1 MKIAVISD
9 LHLGRGDAA
18 DRFGHD
24 DAEFLR
30 FLDYLE
36 GDFERIVLLGDI
48 YETLT
53 SPKPLAQVEE
63 LAEAKAAHAEI
74 AARFAT
80 PRYRYIHGNHDLVA
94 GHVEAAPSSL
104 ELTVDG
110 TKLLFT
116 HGHHHDWMI
125 RRLRW
130 LSEAGVWAGGWL
142 LRMGVESVIRFFD
155 RMDNVLAGV
164 SRDPKLCS
172 FQRWAVA
179 NAEARDADIVVTG
192 HTHVGVRAEHG
203 ERLFLNSGSCAQG
216 KFSYLSLDTAR
227 GDYSV
232 NASW

>member
-53 SPKPLAQVEE
+53 SPIPLAQVEE

-80 PRYRYIHGNHDLVA
+80 SRYRYIHGNHDLVA
-94 GHVEAAPSSL
+94 GHVDAAPSSL

-142 LRMGVESVIRFFD
+142 LRMGVESVMRFFD

-164 SRDPKLCS
+164 SHDPKLCS

-232 NASW
+232 NTSW